1 MDRRALFFVGA
12 ALLCFAL
19 IPLGLDK
26 YRHVTELTGGA
37 YLVATATMMASTKPS
52 CSAPN
57 EPLQM

>member
-26 YRHVTELTGGA
+26 YRHVTEVTGGA
-37 YLVATATMMASTKPS
+37 YLVFAVLSFLDARGRRRTRRR
-52 CSAPN
+52 
-57 EPLQM
+57 